1 MLQSRKF
8 QPVFAAFLF
17 ALASAVPAHATG
29 VVEAFCQSRGGTSS
43 ECTCSQTVADEHL
56 SAADQE
62 QFVTIAD
69 NPSAFFALASKGG
82 EGEAFLERVT
92 AYSEVAEARCQ

>member
-1 MLQSRKF
+1 MIHSKNFL
-8 QPVFAAFLF
+8 PVIAASLLT
-17 ALASAVPAHATG
+17 LASAIPAHATG
-29 VVEAFCQSRGGTSS
+29 LVEAFCQSKGGTPS

-56 SAADQE
+56 STADQE

>member
-1 MLQSRKF
+1 MLQSRNLL
-8 QPVFAAFLF
+8 PVIAASLL
-17 ALASAVPAHATG
+17 ALASAVPVHATG
-29 VVEAFCQSRGGTSS
+29 VVEAFCQSRGGNAS

-56 SAADQE
+56 STADQE

-92 AYSEVAEARCQ
+92 AYSEAVEARCQ